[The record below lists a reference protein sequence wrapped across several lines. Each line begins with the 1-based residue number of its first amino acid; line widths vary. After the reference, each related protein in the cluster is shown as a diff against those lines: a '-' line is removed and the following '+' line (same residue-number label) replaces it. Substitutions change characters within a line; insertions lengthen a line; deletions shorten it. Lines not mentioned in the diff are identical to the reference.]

1 MTLVGAAALA
11 AALCAASCGAPL
23 LKLPAGLGVPA
34 SDAQGLLDQ
43 ATAACRRVTTFSAEV
58 SVSGSVGVRRVRG
71 RLLAGLAAPDFL
83 YIEAPAPFGAPL
95 FVIVALGGDATLL
108 LPRDRRVLEH
118 GRPGDVLEAIAGVP
132 LDPADL
138 RATLTG
144 CAAPAARHEEVRAFG
159 SDWRLIGGDRL
170 RYLRRDRLADPWR
183 LVTVTATGPGGWRAD
198 YRNFVDGLPRSLR
211 LMSSEPR
218 RFDLRLDLSQVELN
232 VALDA
237 STFRVAVPQGA
248 QPLSIEELRS
258 SGPLSR

>member
-1 MTLVGAAALA
+1 MTLVRAVAFA

-23 LKLPAGLGVPA
+23 LKLPAGPGVPS
-34 SDAQGLLDQ
+34 SDAAALLDQ
-43 ATAACRRVTTFSAEV
+43 ATAACRRVTTISAEV
-58 SVSGSVGVRRVRG
+58 SVSGSVGGRRVRG

-95 FVIVALGGDATLL
+95 FIIGASGGDATVL

-132 LDPADL
+132 LGPADL

-144 CAAPAARHEEVRAFG
+144 CAAAAAGNEETRAFG
-159 SDWRLIGGDRL
+159 SDWRLIPGDRL
-170 RYLRRDRLADPWR
+170 RYLRRDRLTDPWR
-183 LVTVTATGPGGWRAD
+183 LVTVTATGPGGWRAE
-198 YRNFVDGLPRSLR
+198 YRNFMDDLPRSLR
-211 LMSSEPR
+211 LTSNEPR
-218 RFDLRLDLSQVELN
+218 RFDLRLDLSQVDLN

-237 STFRVAVPQGA
+237 STFRVAIPQGV
-248 QPLSIEELRS
+248 QPIAIEELRA